1 MWAPRRA
8 SLGCLRSS
16 HVLSLPRATHSLA
29 GVSGGGGKEG
39 KGMCSAGPR
48 YTAGRPVLVIPQ
60 GGQEAGFK
68 STIPWLW
75 LLGNYLSLHASVS
88 PSETWGLVSTSQSR
102 GKLPLLTRLEP

>member
-1 MWAPRRA
+1 MCGAGP
-8 SLGCLRSS
+8 CY
-16 HVLSLPRATHSLA
+16 TA